1 MQVGSKTKL
10 FMQGDHF
17 LLRRIQI
24 GVVNAD
30 SWARNP
36 TQIDPKRKTKGVP
49 QLGLETP

>member
-30 SWARNP
+30 SWAKNP
-36 TQIDPKRKTKGVP
+36 FQIVPKQKTKGVP
-49 QLGLETP
+49 QLSLVTP